1 MSVTI
6 TNDNERTLIELYS
19 PYFDSK
25 SIKTYNS
32 GYVYIT
38 FENEIYINDSDVC
51 CESTIHVTHYRF
63 IMELRFLNDYEDNEL
78 YKLLHS
84 LKDKCFRVYIGF
96 DNKEIEIEDVCTL
109 YENAWLNNTDICPLF
124 SFTYRNFYQDNKF
137 ESVLHKLQ
145 DFKFKNRDLSI
156 KILLIN

>member
-19 PYFDSK
+19 PCFDSK

-32 GYVYIT
+32 GYMTVS

-51 CESTIHVTHYRF
+51 CESIIDISHYGF
-63 IMELRFLNDYEDNEL
+63 NMDFRFLNEYEDNEL

-84 LKDKCFRVYIGF
+84 LKDKCFRVYISF

-124 SFTYRNFYQDNKF
+124 SFTYKKFCQDNKF
-137 ESVLHKLQ
+137 KSVLYELEG
-145 DFKFKNRDLSI
+145 FKFKNKDLSI
-156 KILLIN
+156 KILLID